1 MSVSESQK
9 AASKRWKAKNYTQ
22 VKLSMPNSEAKA
34 LADYCTFKGLPKAGF
49 IRQLIKDA
57 IAADPDYTPP
67 EENSPPT
74 P

>member
-1 MSVSESQK
+1 MSTSEAKK

-22 VKLSMPNSEAKA
+22 VKLAMANKEAKA
-34 LADYCTFKGLPKAGF
+34 LADYCAFKGYPKAGF

-67 EENSPPT
+67 EENDTPPT
-74 P
+74 